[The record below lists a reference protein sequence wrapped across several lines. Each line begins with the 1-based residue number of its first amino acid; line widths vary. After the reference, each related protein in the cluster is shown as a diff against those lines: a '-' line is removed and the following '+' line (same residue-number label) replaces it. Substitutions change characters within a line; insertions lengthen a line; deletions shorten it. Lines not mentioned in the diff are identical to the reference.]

1 MVAFRR
7 LFPFLRKYRG
17 HMLVVILSAAAITAV
32 NLINPWL
39 VRELIQN
46 IRVDAGSEAI
56 NRIIQ
61 LALILFAVFVI
72 RAICRFLYLYIAHV
86 MAYSFVSDLRV
97 AVYDHL
103 QHLSARFFADR
114 QTGELLKRVVS
125 DTRDLEPLIAHY
137 IPDMSVNILLLVGVG
152 IILFSLNPTLA
163 LLTMLPMPILLFSNL
178 FFGKRMRDA
187 LKDSSHRLGILS
199 GIVQDNLV
207 GIKEIQL
214 FTQEPQ
220 EHQRINEYSTDMTR
234 IHLWGLKN
242 QAILSPSI
250 EFLTA
255 MGLVIIVLFG
265 GQAALNGK
273 LAVEDLVAF
282 FLYLNIFYQP
292 ITLMAQMN
300 EMLHVALTGA
310 QHVVEVLDIKPDVS
324 DLPNARD
331 VGRLKGEVEFKQVSF
346 DYNEHVATLKNISFT
361 ITPGQTLALVGP
373 TGAGKTTIASLLPR
387 FYDAASGT
395 ITIDGIDVRDMT
407 IRSLRSNISM
417 VMQDV
422 FLFNGTIRDNLR
434 YSNLEASD
442 EDIIRAAKVARAH
455 DFIMALPEGYDTH
468 IGERGV
474 KLSGGQKQRLAIAR
488 AVLKNAPI
496 LILDEAT
503 SAVDTETEAEIQE
516 ALNELMK
523 GRTSIVIA
531 HRLSTI
537 KNASQILVLD
547 KGQVVERGRH
557 QDLIF
562 GHGRYQRLHE
572 ANARLN

>member
-1 MVAFRR
+1 MYAFRR
-7 LFPFLRKYRG
+7 LLPYLRVYRW
-17 HMLVVILSAAAITAV
+17 HMALVIVAAAGITAA

-46 IRVDAGSEAI
+46 IRVDAGDDAV
-56 NRIIQ
+56 NRIFQ
-61 LALILFAVFVI
+61 LALVLLGVFILRAVLRYV
-72 RAICRFLYLYIAHV
+72 YLYIAHV
-86 MAYSFVSDLRV
+86 MAYSFVGDMRV

-103 QHLSARFFADR
+103 QQLSARFFADR
-114 QTGELLKRVVS
+114 QTGELLKRVIS
-125 DTRDLEPLIAHY
+125 DTRDIEPLIAHY
-137 IPDMSVNILLLVGVG
+137 IPDMTVNFLLLIGVG
-152 IILFSLNPTLA
+152 GILFSLNSTLA
-163 LLTMLPMPILLFSNL
+163 LLTMLPMPLLLFSNL
-178 FFGKRMRDA
+178 FFGKRMRNA
-187 LKDSSHRLGILS
+187 LKVSSHRLGILS

-220 EHQRINEYSTDMTR
+220 EYQRISDYSTDTTR
-234 IHLWGLKN
+234 IHLYGLKM

-265 GQAALNGK
+265 GQAALHK
-273 LAVEDLVAF
+273 QMAVEDLVAF

-310 QHVVEVLDIKPDVS
+310 THVVEVLDIKPDVS
-324 DLPNARD
+324 DTPNAKD
-331 VGRLKGEVEFKQVSF
+331 VGRLKGEVEFHDVSF
-346 DYNEHVATLKNISFT
+346 LYNEHIATLENISFS
-361 ITPGQTLALVGP
+361 ISPGQTLALVGP

-387 FYDAASGT
+387 FYDAASGL
-395 ITIDGIDVRDMT
+395 ITIDGMDVRDMT

-417 VMQDV
+417 VLQDV
-422 FLFNGTIRDNLR
+422 FLFNGTVRDNIR
-434 YSNLEASD
+434 YSNLAASD
-442 EDIIRAAKVARAH
+442 EDIVRAAKAARAH
-455 DFIMALPEGYDTH
+455 EFIMAMPEGYDTH

-474 KLSGGQKQRLAIAR
+474 KVSGGQKQRLAIAR

-537 KNASQILVLD
+537 KNAHQIIVLD
-547 KGQVVERGRH
+547 KGKIVERGRH
-557 QDLIF
+557 QELIY
-562 GHGRYQRLHE
+562 GRGRYQRLHE

>member
-1 MVAFRR
+1 MYAFRR
-7 LFPFLRKYRG
+7 LLPFLRRYRW
-17 HMLVVILSAAAITAV
+17 HMLVVIIASGGITAM

-39 VRELIQN
+39 VRELVQV
-46 IRVDAGSEAI
+46 IRVDSGDSAA

-61 LALILFAVFVI
+61 LAVILLIVFI
-72 RAICRFLYLYIAHV
+72 FRAIFRYLYLYIAHV
-86 MAYSFVSDLRV
+86 MAYNFVGDLRV
-97 AVYDHL
+97 IVYDHL
-103 QHLSARFFADR
+103 QKLSARFFADR
-114 QTGELLKRVVS
+114 QTGELIKRIIN
-125 DTRDLEPLIAHY
+125 DTRDIEPLIAHY
-137 IPDMSVNILLLVGVG
+137 IPDMTVNVLLLIGVG
-152 IILFSLNPTLA
+152 IILFNMNASLA
-163 LLTMLPMPILLFSNL
+163 LLTLVPMPLLLVSNL
-178 FFGKRMRDA
+178 FFGKRMQNA
-187 LKDSSHRLGILS
+187 IKDSSRRLGILT

-214 FTQEPQ
+214 FTQEKR
-220 EHQRINEYSTDMTR
+220 EHERINEYSTDTTKT
-234 IHLWGLKN
+234 LLYGLKM

-255 MGLVIIVLFG
+255 IGLVIVVLFG
-265 GQAALNGK
+265 GQAALQGK
-273 LAVEDLVAF
+273 MEVEDLVAF

-300 EMLHVALTGA
+300 EMLHVAITGA
-310 QHVVEVLDIKPDVS
+310 HHVVEVLDIQPDV
-324 DLPNARD
+324 DDAPNAVDR
-331 VGRLKGEVEFKQVSF
+331 GRLRGEVEFQDVNF
-346 DYNEHVATLKNISFT
+346 LYNEHVATLKNISFKVQ
-361 ITPGQTLALVGP
+361 PGQTLALVGP

-387 FYDAASGT
+387 FYDVASGI
-395 ITIDGIDVRDMT
+395 ITIDGIDIREMT
-407 IRSLRSNISM
+407 IKGLRSNISM
-417 VMQDV
+417 VLQDV
-422 FLFNGTIRDNLR
+422 FLFNGTVRENIH
-434 YSNLEASD
+434 YSNLAAND
-442 EDIIRAAKVARAH
+442 EDIIHAAKAAH
-455 DFIMALPEGYDTH
+455 AHEFILSMPEGYDTH

-503 SAVDTETEAEIQE
+503 SAVDTETEAEIQD

-537 KNASQILVLD
+537 KNAHQIIVLD
-547 KGQVVERGRH
+547 NGQIVEQGCH

-572 ANARLN
+572 ANARMN